1 MPRKAKRKY
10 QAIQT
15 MEDGIKAY
23 LFINALMDTIQDSEH
38 PHAPLARFVMKA
50 TLNELLDTYMQR
62 NGEAALQAFADKIN
76 QGADIEANHQSSN
89 PV

>member
-1 MPRKAKRKY
+1 MSKAKRKY
-10 QAIQT
+10 AAIQT

-23 LFINALMDTIQDSEH
+23 LFINALMDTVEDSEH

-50 TLNELLDTYMQR
+50 TLNELLDVYMQK

-76 QGADIEANHQSSN
+76 QGAANEADSESRDT
-89 PV
+89 V